1 MRIAVIGAGAM
12 GCLFGGKLSRVAEVW
27 LIDPW
32 AEHVAALQADGL
44 RLAELDQTEQTI
56 PVRAVSHPSQI
67 PGAVDL
73 ALIFVKSH
81 QTEWAA
87 RHAAAVLARDG
98 FALTL
103 QNGVGNLQ
111 VIAGIVGAERALL
124 GSTTQGATLLGP
136 GRARHAGA
144 GPTHLATRP
153 DIAARVKELQTLFRS
168 AGLETHLAD
177 NVDNLVWGKLIVN
190 VGINA
195 LTAILRVPNGALA
208 DLPAARAMLE
218 RAVVEAVAVVRA
230 RRITLPYENPV
241 ERVVGV
247 ARATAANRSSMLQD
261 VLRGA
266 PTEIGVINGAIVREG
281 DRVGVA
287 TPVNQM
293 LTDLVRAIEASY
305 AVRV

>member
-1 MRIAVIGAGAM
+1 MKIAIVGAGAM
-12 GCLFGGKLSRVAEVW
+12 GCLFGGKLSPVAEVW

-32 AEHVAALQADGL
+32 AEHIAALKTNGL
-44 RLAELDQTEQTI
+44 RLTELDKVEHTI
-56 PVRAVSHPSQI
+56 PVRAVGDPSQV
-67 PGAVDL
+67 PGTVDL
-73 ALIFVKSH
+73 ALIFVKAH

-87 RHAAAVLARDG
+87 RQAATILARDG
-98 FALTL
+98 LALTL
-103 QNGVGNLQ
+103 QNGVGNLE
-111 VIAGIVGAERALL
+111 VIASVVGVERALL

-136 GRARHAGA
+136 GRVRHAGA

-153 DIAARVKELQTLFRS
+153 SIAARVKEIQALFQS
-168 AGLETHLAD
+168 AGFETHLAD

-208 DLPAARAMLE
+208 ELPAARALLE
-218 RAVVEAVAVVRA
+218 RAVIEAVAVVQA
-230 RRITLPYENPV
+230 KQITLPYENPV
-241 ERVVGV
+241 ERVVSV

-266 PTEIGVINGAIVREG
+266 PTEIDVINGAIVREG
-281 DRVGVA
+281 ARVGVA
-287 TPVNQM
+287 TPVNQL
-293 LTDLVRAIEASY
+293 LTDLVHAIEASY